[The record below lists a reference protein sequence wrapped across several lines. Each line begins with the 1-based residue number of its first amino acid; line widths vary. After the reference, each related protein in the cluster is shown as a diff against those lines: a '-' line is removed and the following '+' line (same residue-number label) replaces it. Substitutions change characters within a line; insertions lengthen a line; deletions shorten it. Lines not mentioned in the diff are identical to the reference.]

1 MLRDFA
7 QVRARTLDPIPH
19 LSFYQLLTILDR
31 GVRNAR
37 FLDEL
42 LTNER
47 KDEMNKRITKL
58 WMGTPAVLLAGLAG
72 LANGAAVPDSEQ
84 VAKLLSEAKTMAF
97 QLKEDAVAMEG
108 FTRMNVSW
116 ESHAVAINQIKDHVN
131 ALVKQETKLKD
142 AKNAASPWQKT
153 AIDRIVP
160 YLDELEGYT
169 SAVIERINDQPKRL
183 FTDEYKDFL
192 EANADYAT
200 DLAAMIGD
208 FVDYGK
214 TRDRLER
221 LSNKLEISKR

>member
-1 MLRDFA
+1 
-7 QVRARTLDPIPH
+7 
-19 LSFYQLLTILDR
+19 
-31 GVRNAR
+31 
-37 FLDEL
+37 
-42 LTNER
+42 
-47 KDEMNKRITKL
+47 MNKRIPKL
-58 WMGTPAVLLAGLAG
+58 WMGMPAIFLVGLVG
-72 LANGAAVPDSEQ
+72 TANAAAAPDSEQ

-116 ESHAVAINQIKDHVN
+116 ESHAVAINQVKDHIN
-131 ALVKQETKLKD
+131 ALVTHETKLKE

-160 YLDELEGYT
+160 YLDELEAYT
-169 SAVIERINDQPKRL
+169 FAVIERINDQPKRL

-192 EANADYAT
+192 AANADYST
-200 DLAAMIGD
+200 DLAAMIAD

-221 LSNKLEISKR
+221 LANKLEIPKR